1 MTNCA
6 VCFGKRLM
14 KHDLCEVITL
24 ELITPRQKYK
34 IPSWTDDRIT
44 NIPMNVHTQR
54 YKRLKDDRLRC
65 MFLKRLMKHGF
76 WKDNVRSNSLRNYT
90 IFQFGLQI
98 QLAIISTQKPNTKT
112 HMTYRRLIALCVL
125 INGSRSMD
133 FTKSCRSSS
142 YPKKIANFQ
151 VALLIQ
157 QTIFHTKSKY

>member
-24 ELITPRQKYK
+24 ELITQDKNTKFQVGLTINYQYSNECSYTK
-34 IPSWTDDRIT
+34 IQTVERWQIALYVSKTAHETWI
-44 NIPMNVHTQR
+44 
-54 YKRLKDDRLRC
+54 
-65 MFLKRLMKHGF
+65 LKRH
-76 WKDNVRSNSLRNYT
+76 NVRAHSLRNYT